1 MYNATSNN
9 WTRIPN
15 GLGQARGNLAAA
27 ALPSGLVIFAGGTS
41 GVPKS
46 AATRWFALLGFDD
59 DDNIHLLAMLRAD
72 CAARWLVVL
81 C

>member
-15 GLGQARGNLAAA
+15 GLGQARVNLAAA

-46 AATRWFALLGFDD
+46 AATRWFALPGFND
-59 DDNIHLLAMLRAD
+59 DDNSRMLALRRAD
-72 CAARWLVVL
+72 GAARWLVEL